1 MSTYSRSAAPNSCIF
16 EIRKSVKRFQPA
28 LPAYVGPH
36 WLLNTCQSHACCGV
50 IINVGSILGNREC
63 VPASAGR
70 AILWA
75 ASGCPINPVPA
86 VTPAAALR
94 NVRLEK
100 LLRDPLMVPSQ
111 TSRRMHASVADQPRR
126 GERFLR
132 GEDTARRVA
141 TVASAANNADR
152 TCSGLCYGTAWI
164 WLKNC

>member
-16 EIRKSVKRFQPA
+16 EIRKSVKRFQPT

-63 VPASAGR
+63 VPASVGR
-70 AILWA
+70 TILWA

-100 LLRDPLMVPSQ
+100 LLRDPLMVSSQ
-111 TSRRMHASVADQPRR
+111 NFTPYASVADQPRR

-141 TVASAANNADR
+141 TVASADNNADR
-152 TCSGLCYGTAWI
+152 CTHMG
-164 WLKNC
+164 